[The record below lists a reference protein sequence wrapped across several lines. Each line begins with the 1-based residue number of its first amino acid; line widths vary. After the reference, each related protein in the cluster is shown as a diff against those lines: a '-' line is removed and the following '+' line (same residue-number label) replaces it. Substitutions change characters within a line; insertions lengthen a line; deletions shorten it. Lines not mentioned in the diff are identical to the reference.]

1 MQGNNGGGGE
11 KSDRDRRG
19 EGEENETGGAEVRGA
34 HDSEAEGY
42 SCVTDV
48 PSGAGSVP
56 EDEAEVQ
63 RAGFHSVA
71 LDL

>member
-1 MQGNNGGGGE
+1 M
-11 KSDRDRRG
+11 
-19 EGEENETGGAEVRGA
+19 RGA
-34 HDSEAEGY
+34 RDSEAEGY
-42 SCVTDV
+42 SCVREV
-48 PSGAGSVP
+48 PSGADIVP